1 MIKSVHFE
9 NFRVL
14 RDSTLPLGRVTLIVG
29 PNGSG
34 KSTALSGMSRAIRVP
49 GLFSPS
55 AFSEK
60 DQSVSPGD
68 PKGVI
73 RISVELD
80 TRRTLINTWTK
91 EAQNVTLKLLGAP
104 VGADPLTEYRRHGP
118 GGLQVY
124 ALNAAAIAGP
134 VTLPPNAILGADGA
148 GLAAVLDRLRD
159 QHPERFEA
167 INTEVGSWFPD
178 FDRILFEVPAENFR
192 GFQLRLRKCQK
203 PIPAADL
210 AQGVLLA
217 LAIMTVAYLPD
228 PPGVVCF
235 EEPDRGLH
243 PRLLRDVRDALYRL
257 AYPENFGDKRKP
269 VQVIATTHCPYMLD
283 LFHEHPEEIVI
294 ANRVGDNVKFEQ
306 LPDRKD
312 LDEILR
318 DSHLGD
324 AWYNGVLG
332 GVPNNR

>member
-34 KSTALSGMSRAIRVP
+34 KTTALRGMSRANGVNPENPLSSRDLSISAE
-49 GLFSPS
+49 GL
-55 AFSEK
+55 
-60 DQSVSPGD
+60 D
-68 PKGVI
+68 PLI
-73 RISVELD
+73 RISIEFEAGGRLVS
-80 TRRTLINTWTK
+80 TWSTSNGF
-91 EAQNVTLKLLGAP
+91 QVSVDLPGTAP
-104 VGADPLTEYRRHGP
+104 EQHVRVPEYISQLRD
-118 GGLQVY
+118 GLQVY
-124 ALNAAAIAGP
+124 TLDAGAIAAPGSLRP
-134 VTLPPNAILGADGA
+134 WALLGEDGA
-148 GLAAVLDRLRD
+148 GLVAVLDRLRD
-159 QHPERFEA
+159 QHPERFDE
-167 INTEVGSWFPD
+167 INAEVGSWFPD
-178 FDRILFEVPAENFR
+178 FDRILFEIPAENLRAFL
-192 GFQLRLRKCQK
+192 LRLRESQK
-203 PIPAADL
+203 PIRAADL
-210 AQGVLLA
+210 SQGVLLA
-217 LAIMTVAYLPD
+217 LAIMTLAYLPD

-294 ANRVGDNVKFEQ
+294 ANRVGDNVQFEQ
-306 LPDRKD
+306 LSDRKD